1 MKTLNLSNPHV
12 RIVYS
17 AVQTVQIVVKLVIE
31 VLEVK
36 FLGQIPPPLNIQG
49 SRGKTFT
56 RFYQYYSQYPP
67 ACPESEIELFY
78 TVIHERSNQGSKF
91 VNTEIYREPS
101 IAM

>member
-1 MKTLNLSNPHV
+1 MNCQTSGTRRSLDIFNRNGVRDKYLKRPLKLTFQTKNLRTLNLSNPHV

-36 FLGQIPPPLNIQG
+36 FLGQIPPPLNVQG

-56 RFYQYYSQYPP
+56 RFYQYY
-67 ACPESEIELFY
+67 C
-78 TVIHERSNQGSKF
+78 
-91 VNTEIYREPS
+91 
-101 IAM
+101 